1 MNAAPDYSASMLV
14 EDYIRP
20 AAIRAGILI
29 ERDGKTYSKDGDLV
43 KRFGFLEDPHNGPLR
58 SAC

>member
-1 MNAAPDYSASMLV
+1 MLV

-43 KRFGFLEDPHNGPLR
+43 KRFGFLENPHTGPLR